1 MATDVGIRF
10 GIQGENET
18 KNALKAVNSQ
28 VRNLTSEM
36 RSVIQAFAG
45 MEDSEEAV
53 AARSDVLQKVH
64 SSAGAKSTAFNQSI

>member
-53 AARSDVLQKVH
+53 AARSDVLQRSIAAQGQKV
-64 SSAGAKSTAFNQSI
+64 QL